1 LLEAGDV
8 SAARREQSGGGRVSV
23 LVVIPARL
31 AAVRLPRKPLRDL
44 AGAPL
49 VVRVWERVAA
59 MGVADRVL
67 IATESE
73 EVRTVAG
80 AAGAECVLTKPTHA
94 SGTDR
99 VAEVAAR
106 AEFRRFDII
115 VNVQGD
121 EPFLG
126 AEAVRGAV
134 EQVRAGAPLGTAAV
148 AAEAVVL
155 DEPSIVKVVCADDG
169 RALYFSRAPIP
180 FLRDAADAA
189 TRAPLVRQHLGV
201 YAYTPA
207 ALAAWVAL
215 PPHALELVERLEQLR
230 PLAAGMSMGVAT
242 VGPAPLMGG
251 IDTEADLVRANALWT
266 AGFSTAGRSQR
277 RVHDHTVTSQV
288 EA

>member
-1 LLEAGDV
+1 V
-8 SAARREQSGGGRVSV
+8 TV

-49 VVRVWERVAA
+49 IVRVWQRVSEMEA
-59 MGVADRVL
+59 ADRVVV
-67 IATESE
+67 ATESE
-73 EVRTVAG
+73 DVR
-80 AAGAECVLTKPTHA
+80 AALQPYGAECVLTRASHS

-106 AEFRRFDII
+106 AEFRGYDVV

-134 EQVRAGAPLGTAAV
+134 GMVRGDVELGTAAV
-148 AAEAVVL
+148 RADPAVL
-155 DEPSIVKVVCADDG
+155 DEPSICKVVCSDAG

-180 FLRDAADAA
+180 FLRDAGDASR
-189 TRAPLVRQHLGV
+189 RAPLVRQHLGV

-215 PPHALELVERLEQLR
+215 APHPLELVERLEQLR
-230 PLAAGMSMGVAT
+230 PLAAGMAMGVAL
-242 VGPAPLMGG
+242 VSPAPPMGG
-251 IDTEADLVRANALWT
+251 VDTEADLARANVLWIRKDGRRT
-266 AGFSTAGRSQR
+266 ASPLLPSE
-277 RVHDHTVTSQV
+277 V

>member
-1 LLEAGDV
+1 V
-8 SAARREQSGGGRVSV
+8 TV
-23 LVVIPARL
+23 LAVIPARL

-49 VVRVWERVAA
+49 IVGVWQRVSE
-59 MGVADRVL
+59 MGVADRVVV
-67 IATESE
+67 ATDSE
-73 EVRTVAG
+73 DVR
-80 AAGAECVLTKPTHA
+80 AALQPVGAECVLTRTSHP

-106 AEFRRFDII
+106 AEFRRYDVV

-126 AEAVRGAV
+126 AETVRGAV
-134 EQVRAGAPLGTAAV
+134 GMVRGEVELGTAAV
-148 AAEAVVL
+148 RAGPAVL
-155 DEPSIVKVVCADDG
+155 DEPSVSKVICTDAG

-180 FLRDAADAA
+180 YLRDAGDAA
-189 TRAPLVRQHLGV
+189 LRAPLVRQHLGV

-215 PPHALELVERLEQLR
+215 PPHPLELVERLEQLR
-230 PLAAGMSMGVAT
+230 PLAAGMAMGVAL
-242 VGPAPLMGG
+242 VSPAPPMGG
-251 IDTEADLVRANALWT
+251 VDTEADLARASALWA
-266 AGFSTAGRSQR
+266 AGSGKTSAVERHT
-277 RVHDHTVTSQV
+277 HDHAVPSEV